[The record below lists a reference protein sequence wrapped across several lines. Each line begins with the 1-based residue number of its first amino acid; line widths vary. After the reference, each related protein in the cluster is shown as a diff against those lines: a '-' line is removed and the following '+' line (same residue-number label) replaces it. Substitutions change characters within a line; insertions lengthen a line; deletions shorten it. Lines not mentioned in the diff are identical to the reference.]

1 MTAGPP
7 LTTYLSLSDDC
18 ASVYVAM
25 MLGGQRGGLRGHGS
39 LLLRLAVKGPR

>member
-25 MLGGQRGGLRGHGS
+25 MLGGQRGGLRGHAAQRS
-39 LLLRLAVKGPR
+39 SSAGPAS